1 MYKVILMDI
10 NMPGIDGVETVKR
23 LRKLYPHEMS
33 QVFVVA
39 YTAIPKDQ
47 FGNLQEK
54 KFDGYLPKPS
64 AVSEIKEIL
73 QRAKLL

>member
-33 QVFVVA
+33 
-39 YTAIPKDQ
+39 
-47 FGNLQEK
+47 
-54 KFDGYLPKPS
+54 
-64 AVSEIKEIL
+64 
-73 QRAKLL
+73 